1 MSWYTRTFSLL
12 MKGNGRSELFV
23 LSMKKNDE
31 LEQFCCSKKVMVV
44 NRNFLAT
51 YEK

>member
-1 MSWYTRTFSLL
+1 MSWYTRIFLL
-12 MKGNGRSELFV
+12 HMKGNGRSELFV
-23 LSMKKNDE
+23 LPMKRNDE
-31 LEQFCCSKKVMVV
+31 LEQFCCSKNVMVV